1 MNLTELPHL
10 SELDRQIIKCI
21 DGVPFQLLLD
31 KFGDPSETSV
41 TRVCGALGMAG
52 DYYDRVH
59 VFLSLKSIGKKMAA
73 RSKREAEHPVGPT
86 AQSPQPQTETQ
97 PA

>member
-31 KFGDPSETSV
+31 KFCDPSETSV

-59 VFLSLKSIGKKMAA
+59 VFLSLKSIGKKIAA
-73 RSKREAEHPVGPT
+73 RSKREAERSVKPT
-86 AQSPQPQTETQ
+86 AQSQPETQ

>member
-1 MNLTELPHL
+1 MNLRDLPNL
-10 SELDRQIIKCI
+10 TQLDKQVIECV
-21 DGVPFQLLLD
+21 DATPFQLLLD

-59 VFLSLKSIGKKMAA
+59 VFLSLKSIGKKIAA
-73 RSKREAEHPVGPT
+73 RSKREAERSVKPT
-86 AQSPQPQTETQ
+86 TQSQPDTQ